1 MYTNT
6 LELMVPLAL
15 WNWNGGLGFKRLL
28 VCAEPSFT
36 TQIIAPS
43 LVPWIE
49 NKHLVWAVYQTG
61 LEIAQRGSGQHSELY
76 AAIILRTRQL
86 GFISYEKIRPR
97 LAKYSNG
104 TLILDGSHWASNTS
118 TDGSRQ
124 RTTPHIPSSSSTVTA
139 NHGRVTDQKD
149 KKLKIE
155 YEFDGVKISPAQ
167 IFSAYL
173 DALAIAAPHD
183 SDEIGASIASW
194 SADRRMSIIV
204 RRNVS
209 YLNFTWGQLIRAL
222 WTIWRQVIAR
232 YDSPVGDR
240 ARWEGMSFLIE
251 YDGKF
256 IGEGFLVCYD
266 NPPHEIA
273 VSRKGNQ

>member
-15 WNWNGGLGFKRLL
+15 WNWNGGLGFKPLL

-76 AAIILRTRQL
+76 AAIILRTRHV

-173 DALAIAAPHD
+173 GTAHTSTVDDLEAGHCK
-183 SDEIGASIASW
+183 
-194 SADRRMSIIV
+194 V
-204 RRNVS
+204 
-209 YLNFTWGQLIRAL
+209 
-222 WTIWRQVIAR
+222 
-232 YDSPVGDR
+232 
-240 ARWEGMSFLIE
+240 
-251 YDGKF
+251 
-256 IGEGFLVCYD
+256 
-266 NPPHEIA
+266 
-273 VSRKGNQ
+273 